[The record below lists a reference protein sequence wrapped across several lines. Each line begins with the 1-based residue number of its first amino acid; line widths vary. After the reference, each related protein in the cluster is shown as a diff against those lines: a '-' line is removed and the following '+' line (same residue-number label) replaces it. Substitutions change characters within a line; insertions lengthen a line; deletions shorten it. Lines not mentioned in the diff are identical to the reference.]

1 MKMKEAK
8 SVESVG
14 KIGGFLTKIIE
25 EERMKWD
32 RFNFELVQQFLVII
46 LRILSKIVYQK
57 E

>member
-1 MKMKEAK
+1 MKIKE
-8 SVESVG
+8 EDLLENVG

-32 RFNFELVQQFLVII
+32 SFNFELVQQFLEVI

>member
-1 MKMKEAK
+1 MKMKEEK

-14 KIGGFLTKIIE
+14 RIGGFLTKIIE

-32 RFNFELVQQFLVII
+32 SFNFELVQQFLEVI